1 MKATTKFI
9 EDAIA
14 GGFAKDTVLGMRV
27 TEVNGDNVLLRED
40 AVTLTLR
47 ISQILL
53 QPLAWQ
59 AVGKTRGWTAEFE
72 IATGLVIEGRDT
84 VMSGE
89 IVPKW
94 RYEMHRFI
102 DHLADGKS
110 IEEALEA
117 IT

>member
-1 MKATTKFI
+1 MTATQQFI
-9 EDAIA
+9 EDALA

-59 AVGKTRGWTAEFE
+59 AVGTTRGWGVEEAPSYPPYQWHNE
-72 IATGLVIEGRDT
+72 
-84 VMSGE
+84 
-89 IVPKW
+89 W
-94 RYEMHRFI
+94 HRFI
-102 DHLADGKS
+102 DGLAEGKS
-110 IEEALEA
+110 IDEALQA
-117 IT
+117 IA